1 MCQDSLINYIVN
13 TVGTPYEDT
22 KDFILYGEIMKDE
35 DCSREVKQGIAEML
49 MPESIYKKLK
59 TIDDA
64 LADVRVADPAVGSGA
79 FPMGMVNE
87 IVKARENI
95 TAYFAREATAAQAR
109 QLWNYT
115 RHPYMLK
122 KDAMKNSI
130 FAVDIEPSAVDI
142 TKLRLWLSLVVEFD
156 INSENEEFRTPPTLP
171 NLECNILCGNS
182 LIDEFEGIKLF
193 NDSLLTGASNNGNWM
208 ADLFQDQVD
217 KTLEKLI

>member
-1 MCQDSLINYIVN
+1 MCQESLINYIVN

-35 DCSREVKQGIAEML
+35 DCSREVKQGIADML

-59 TIDDA
+59 AIDDA

-95 TAYFAREATAAQAR
+95 TAYFARELTSNAQKH

-122 KDAMKNSI
+122 KDAI
-130 FAVDIEPSAVDI
+130 
-142 TKLRLWLSLVVEFD
+142 
-156 INSENEEFRTPPTLP
+156 
-171 NLECNILCGNS
+171 NILSHRDFTISAFIYELGV
-182 LIDEFEGIKLF
+182 
-193 NDSLLTGASNNGNWM
+193 A
-208 ADLFQDQVD
+208 
-217 KTLEKLI
+217 